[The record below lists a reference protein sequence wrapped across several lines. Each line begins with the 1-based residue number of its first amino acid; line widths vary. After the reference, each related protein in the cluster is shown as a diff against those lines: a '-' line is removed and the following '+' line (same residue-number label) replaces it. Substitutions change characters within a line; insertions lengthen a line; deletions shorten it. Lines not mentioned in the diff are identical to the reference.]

1 MKTLIAV
8 ILIMPALAFAQV
20 NKCLDAKGKVVGY
33 GSECPAGSRPE
44 KMDIKPG
51 PTPPQPASSQAAPAK
66 GSSQQSIA
74 ERDAD
79 FRKRQIEKQEAAAK
93 AEKSS
98 AEAADRKRA
107 CTEAQAYLKNLQDK
121 QRMSRT
127 DPKTGERTFMQDS
140 EYPGEIARTQRSIS
154 ANCK

>member
-1 MKTLIAV
+1 MKAIIAV
-8 ILIMPALAFAQV
+8 LMMMPALAVAQV

-51 PTPPQPASSQAAPAK
+51 PAAPAAAAPQK
-66 GSSQQSIA
+66 SIA

-79 FRKRQIEKQEAAAK
+79 FRKRQIEKQEATAT
-93 AEKSS
+93 AEKKA
-98 AEAADRKRA
+98 AETAEQKRA
-107 CTEAQAYLKNLQDK
+107 CSDAQAYLKSLQEK
-121 QRMSRT
+121 QRIPRT
-127 DPKTGERTFMQDS
+127 DPKTGERTFLQDAD
-140 EYPGEIARTQRSIS
+140 YPREIARAQQAIA